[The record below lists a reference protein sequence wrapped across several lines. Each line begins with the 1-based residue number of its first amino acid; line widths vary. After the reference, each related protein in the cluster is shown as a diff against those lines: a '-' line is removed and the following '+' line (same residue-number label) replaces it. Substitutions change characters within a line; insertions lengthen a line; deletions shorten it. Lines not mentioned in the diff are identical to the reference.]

1 MVTIQGTP
9 STSGTPN
16 FSATSPAHNNKLT
29 QCFDDIMKVAAEMMV
44 QQQLKTVQLDTSVIN
59 GFSEAQQRVLSEKV
73 HLFHSILDD
82 LETTLSRSKSYVS
95 ALYQIAVEKEKE
107 RERKRID
114 ERRKQEEEE
123 QRKNRELEE
132 LKNRP
137 VSGQRIEDSR
147 HQDIESENRTD
158 FPMGGTNG
166 MLMANLG
173 DDGRNISGSPSMVMS
188 AQSQIAITPG
198 DSQQQSPRNSQGQP
212 TQAEDM
218 GEIGNMDIS
227 MFPGLDNTGF
237 DMGNFGT
244 GINGSEKNGD
254 KSTEPMNNFEKP
266 SGTAHNNP
274 SENQNP
280 ETGYMADNGD
290 NYLTLNDFNDLNI
303 DWAANGDTGDLDL
316 NGFNI

>member
-1 MVTIQGTP
+1 MVTLQGTP

-16 FSATSPAHNNKLT
+16 FTATLPPHNNKLT

-59 GFSEAQQRVLSEKV
+59 GFSEAQQRVLSDKI

-82 LETTLSRSKSYVS
+82 LETTLSKSKSYVK
-95 ALYQIAVEKEKE
+95 AIHQIAVEKEKE
-107 RERKRID
+107 KERQRID
-114 ERRKQEEEE
+114 QRRKQEEEE

-137 VSGQRIEDSR
+137 VSGQRIEDNR
-147 HQDIESENRTD
+147 QHDIEPENRPE
-158 FPMGGTNG
+158 FPIDRTSG
-166 MLMANLG
+166 MLMGNLG
-173 DDGRNISGSPSMVMS
+173 DDGRNINGSPSMAMS
-188 AQSQIAITPG
+188 AQSQIAMTPG
-198 DSQQQSPRNSQGQP
+198 DSQQQSPRNSQGRP
-212 TQAEDM
+212 TQGDDM

-237 DMGNFGT
+237 DMGNFST
-244 GINGSEKNGD
+244 GINVPEKNGD
-254 KSTEPMNNFEKP
+254 KTAEPINNFEKP
-266 SGTAHNNP
+266 SGTTDNNA
-274 SENQNP
+274 SGNP

-303 DWAANGDTGDLDL
+303 DWAANGDNGDLDL

>member
-1 MVTIQGTP
+1 MVTLQGTASASETP
-9 STSGTPN
+9 S
-16 FSATSPAHNNKLT
+16 FSATLPAHNNKLT

-82 LETTLSRSKSYVS
+82 LETTLSKSKSYIG
-95 ALYQIAVEKEKE
+95 AIYEIAVEKEKE

-114 ERRKQEEEE
+114 QRRKQEEEE

-132 LKNRP
+132 LKSRQL
-137 VSGQRIEDSR
+137 SGQSIEDNR
-147 HQDIESENRTD
+147 IESENRTEFSRD
-158 FPMGGTNG
+158 RTNG
-166 MLMANLG
+166 MLVANLG
-173 DDGRNISGSPSMVMS
+173 DDRRNINGSPNMVMS
-188 AQSQIAITPG
+188 AQSQIAMTPG

-212 TQAEDM
+212 TQGDDM

-237 DMGNFGT
+237 DIGSFGT

-254 KSTEPMNNFEKP
+254 KSTEPINTFEKP
-266 SGTAHNNP
+266 SGTTDNNL
-274 SENQNP
+274 SENP
-280 ETGYMADNGD
+280 EAGYMADNGE

-303 DWAANGDTGDLDL
+303 DWAANGDNGDLDL